1 LVFRVECSDADL
13 RFDRALTLRSE
24 ARGREISE
32 MKRELPE
39 VDNVVVDE
47 ANAVTYVVTAR
58 RRLTDGEI
66 YSAIRIALLKRA
78 GKRLQR
84 GETLK
89 IVATRR
95 D

>member
-1 LVFRVECSDADL
+1 
-13 RFDRALTLRSE
+13 
-24 ARGREISE
+24 
-32 MKRELPE
+32 MKRESPII
-39 VDNVVVDE
+39 DNVIVDE

-66 YSAIRIALLKRA
+66 YSAIRVALVKRA
-78 GKRLQR
+78 GKHLQR

-89 IVATRR
+89 IDASRW